1 MLKKWQAIIGPLLIS
16 LGLAG
21 LVRTLVVGR
30 EAALLIYLALAVLG
44 VALTWRTLRTT
55 QKS

>member
-1 MLKKWQAIIGPLLIS
+1 MLKKWQAIVGPLLIS

-30 EAALLIYLALAVLG
+30 ETALLIYLALAALG